1 MVPARGALP
10 AAAEHLGGPAARS
23 RLRCGV
29 VRRWAHSAS
38 AATPPGGNSTFYAPI
53 KRLELARGTVSGPG
67 GRHSRSGLQVC
78 VLGATGFLGGF
89 VTSEIARSGSNIV
102 VATQGDDMGWR
113 HLKPCAD
120 YGKLVAAYM
129 HLKDEGSVRAAIKG
143 ADVVVN
149 LMGRHYETKHYFPTL
164 INCSFEDVHVR
175 GAELVARL
183 AREEDVKHLVHV
195 SSTQA
200 SASSASRW
208 ARSKHAGESAVLSQF
223 PGAVIVRPNVCY
235 ADEDRYLTRMANMC
249 SLLPFFP
256 LVEGGTARQSPVY
269 VGDVGKAVAAIAR
282 DFGTAGQ
289 TFNLSGEHAYTT
301 KEVAEYVMQQTQHG
315 KPLVDV
321 PLGAARLAGRRINN
335 LPNPYLNEDQVLL
348 QLEDAPGVRVGELG
362 LKDLGF
368 TKISDFE
375 QTAYNFLF
383 RFRSGGHFIDKK
395 SDRAQHN

>member
-1 MVPARGALP
+1 MRALSRPCRGAP
-10 AAAEHLGGPAARS
+10 
-23 RLRCGV
+23 GV
-29 VRRWAHSAS
+29 VRRWAHSS
-38 AATPPGGNSTFYAPI
+38 SSVSATPPGGNSTYYAPI
-53 KRLELARGTVSGPG
+53 KRLELSRGTVSGPG

-78 VLGATGFLGGF
+78 VLGGTGFVGGF
-89 VTSEIARSGSNIV
+89 VVSELARVGSNIV

-149 LMGRHYETKHYFPTL
+149 LMGRHYETKHYLPTL

-175 GAELVARL
+175 GAELVARIS
-183 AREEDVKHLVHV
+183 REEEVKHLVHMT
-195 SSTQA
+195 STQA
-200 SASSASRW
+200 SAASQSRW
-208 ARSKHAGESAVLSQF
+208 ARSKHAGEQAVLAQF
-223 PGAVIVRPNVCY
+223 PGAVLVRPNMCY
-235 ADEDRYLTRMANMC
+235 ADEDRYLTRMASMC
-249 SLLPFFP
+249 ASLPFFP
-256 LVEGGTARQSPVY
+256 LVEGGSARQSPVY

-289 TFNLSGEHAYTT
+289 VFNLSGEQSYTT

-321 PLGAARLAGRRINN
+321 PLPVARLAGRLINN

-348 QLEDAPGVRVGELG
+348 QLEDAPGVRDGELG
-362 LKDLGF
+362 LRDLGF
-368 TKISDFE
+368 TKISEFE

-383 RFRSGGHFIDKK
+383 RFRRGGHFVDAKAARP
-395 SDRAQHN
+395 SHN